1 MNLFTLTVRPLIFAL
16 LCLFTTC
23 LVAQPVYRP
32 TAVEGAHWMMV
43 NSFIDDPDVPCCTWA
58 FVLTA
63 EGDTTVGEYTY
74 KKVYRRIIENWEES
88 PTSPARPQ
96 PPYVVTRRATF
107 WGLLRDDLENRT
119 VHGRFTSSVTDELGD
134 DLLLHD
140 YSLEVGDTLRGAF
153 FDTTEGAEL
162 TLTEIVY
169 EQVFGMSVRTHKA
182 FGSYYF
188 EGIGASEWGPS
199 SGGSNFITNNYI
211 SYLFNYCQ
219 GTDADCQIETSTP
232 VIDLENN
239 VRLTIFPNPVLNQLN
254 LALSQPSATAIEVK
268 LTDGFGRVVRHTT
281 LRESTS
287 WSLAGLPAGVYFVVL
302 AQGNGT
308 VSRKIIKR

>member
-1 MNLFTLTVRPLIFAL
+1 MKFKRFYRHAAIAVLVIITLSLN
-16 LCLFTTC
+16 
-23 LVAQPVYRP
+23 AQDDYRP
-32 TAVEGAHWMMV
+32 TAVDGANWMMV
-43 NSFIDDPDVPCCTWA
+43 SSLISVPDFPCCTWGI
-58 FVLTA
+58 VLSVQ
-63 EGDTTVGEYTY
+63 GDSIVGEHTY
-74 KKVYRRIIENWEES
+74 KKVYRRIIENWESS
-88 PTSPARPQ
+88 PTSPVRPQ

-119 VHGRFTSSVTDELGD
+119 VHGRFTSSITDELGD

-162 TLTEIVY
+162 TLTEIAY

-188 EGIGASEWGPS
+188 EGIGAGEWGPS

-211 SYLFNYCQ
+211 SFLFNYCQ
-219 GTDADCQIETSTP
+219 GTDAECQIETSTP
-232 VIDLENN
+232 VVDLENN
-239 VRLTIFPNPVLNQLN
+239 VRLTIFPNPVSNQLN
-254 LALSQPSATAIEVK
+254 LALSQPFATAIEVK
-268 LTDGFGRVVRHTT
+268 LTDGFGRVVRNAN

-287 WSLAGLPAGVYFVVL
+287 WSLADLPAGVYFVVL
-302 AQGNGT
+302 AQGNGR
-308 VSRKIIKR
+308 VSQKIIKR